1 MALDDANRLRDFERD
16 AHTRMAP
23 GYDAFFSSVT
33 ALATPA
39 LLDAAGV
46 GPGSRVLDVA
56 CGPDEALIEALI
68 AFGEAYRAEVGEGP
82 RTPA

>member
-1 MALDDANRLRDFERD
+1 MVGRMRQGRFSMASGDAERLRDFERD
-16 AHTRMAP
+16 AHTRLAP

-46 GPGSRVLDVA
+46 GRGSQVLDVA
-56 CGPDEALIEALI
+56 CGPGRVAA
-68 AFGEAYRAEVGEGP
+68 AAAR
-82 RTPA
+82 PAHAAA